1 MLNATGQSAGK
12 PVGQPFL
19 SGYRR
24 DYYGG
29 ALMCLIGLGAVTQGL
44 GYSFGS
50 LTHMGPGFF
59 PTCLGAVLMVLGVSI
74 AATAKRP
81 ATRPPIGE
89 SAGQAPARP
98 EWRGWFCILAS
109 IVAFVVLGK
118 WGGLLPASFAVTF
131 ISAFGDRDNT
141 WKSALVLAAIIT
153 LVSVVI
159 FWWLL
164 QLQFP
169 LFTWG

>member
-1 MLNATGQSAGK
+1 MDEAG
-12 PVGQPFL
+12 GGRLL

-29 ALMCLIGLGAVTQGL
+29 ALMCLIGLGAAAQGL
-44 GYSFGS
+44 QYSFGS
-50 LTHMGPGFF
+50 LTRMGPGFF
-59 PTCLGAVLMVLGVSI
+59 PTCLGVILVLLGISI

-81 ATRPPIGE
+81 ALREGVQEGVPVERP
-89 SAGQAPARP
+89 QP
-98 EWRGWFCILAS
+98 EWRGWLCILAS

-118 WGGLLPASFAVTF
+118 WGGLVPASFAVTF

-141 WKSALVLAAIIT
+141 WKSALVLATIIT
-153 LVSVVI
+153 ILSVVV
-159 FWWLL
+159 FWWAL

-169 LFTWG
+169 LFSWGSA